1 MEKIVLTPPLDNE
14 KLKKLKIGDTVYIT
28 GTIYTAR
35 DAAHK
40 RLVDLIAAGEEL
52 PIDLAG
58 QIIYYAGPAPNK
70 PGKPIGSIG
79 PTTSYRMDAYAPTL
93 MRRKGL
99 KGMIGKGKRSD
110 EVKQAMKE
118 TCAVYF
124 GATGGAAALLSQ
136 CVKSA
141 EVILY
146 PELGPEAVRRLEVE
160 DFPVTVIND
169 VHGNDLYE
177 AAIEQYNTENV

>member
-1 MEKIVLTPPLDNE
+1 
-14 KLKKLKIGDTVYIT
+14 
-28 GTIYTAR
+28 
-35 DAAHK
+35 
-40 RLVDLIAAGEEL
+40 
-52 PIDLAG
+52 
-58 QIIYYAGPAPNK
+58 
-70 PGKPIGSIG
+70 
-79 PTTSYRMDAYAPTL
+79 

>member
-1 MEKIVLTPPLDNE
+1 
-14 KLKKLKIGDTVYIT
+14 VYIT

-40 RLVDLIAAGEEL
+40 RLVDLIEAGEEL
-52 PIDLAG
+52 PIDLKG
-58 QIIYYAGPAPNK
+58 QIIYYAGPAPSK
-70 PGKPIGSIG
+70 PGKPIGSVG

-93 MRRKGL
+93 MREKGL
-99 KGMIGKGKRSD
+99 KGMIGKGKRNE
-110 EVKQAMKE
+110 EVKKAIKE

-141 EVILY
+141 EVIFY

-160 DFPVTVIND
+160 EFPVTVIND
-169 VHGNDLYE
+169 TKGRDLYE
-177 AAIEQYNTENV
+177 SAVKLFNTENF